1 MSAALE
7 PSEHPWMIAKETVA
21 VMEALEA
28 GGGKAR
34 FVGGSV
40 RNALLG
46 QSVIDIDIATTLK
59 PINAVAA
66 LKSAGIGVALTG
78 VEHGTITAVAN
89 GKPFEVTTLRRDVST
104 DGRRATVAF
113 TNDWAE
119 DAARRDFTM
128 NAIYADRKGHL
139 YDPTGGIADL
149 KAGRVRFVGDADAR
163 IREDYLRILRLFRF
177 HAWYGRGE
185 IDADAVVAAEKNRAG
200 LKKLSGERTQK
211 ELLRLLEAENPLPSF
226 QVMHTRHLSEQ
237 ILPEPLRLERLASL
251 IDIVRTQGIERPPIL
266 ALAALLSTKEQARAV
281 AADLRLSNADR
292 ERLTG
297 ALSADAEL
305 NPGMTRP
312 ELRRALYRFGA
323 ERTLDL
329 LLLGWAGNPKLT
341 GWEDLLHGVREWT
354 HPEFPID
361 GRDALDAGLREGPG
375 VGRALA
381 AVERWWVDQDFG
393 PGREALLA
401 KLKELA
407 R

>member
-1 MSAALE
+1 
-7 PSEHPWMIAKETVA
+7 
-21 VMEALEA
+21 
-28 GGGKAR
+28 
-34 FVGGSV
+34 
-40 RNALLG
+40 
-46 QSVIDIDIATTLK
+46 
-59 PINAVAA
+59 
-66 LKSAGIGVALTG
+66 
-78 VEHGTITAVAN
+78 
-89 GKPFEVTTLRRDVST
+89 
-104 DGRRATVAF
+104 VAF

-128 NAIYADRKGHL
+128 NAIYADRMGHL

-185 IDADAVVAAEKNRAG
+185 VDAVAVEAAEKNRAG

-211 ELLRLLEAENPLPSF
+211 ELLRLLEAENPLPSLR
-226 QVMHTRHLSEQ
+226 VMHARHLLEQ

-251 IDIVRTQGIERPPIL
+251 IDIARTHGLDRPPVL

-281 AADLRLSNADR
+281 AAGLRFSNADR

-297 ALSADAEL
+297 ALSSDGEL
-305 NPGMTRP
+305 KPGMTRR
-312 ELRRALYRFGA
+312 ELRRALYRFGL

-329 LLLGWAGNPKLT
+329 LLLAWAETPSLP
-341 GWEDLLHGVREWT
+341 GWEGLLHGVREWAR
-354 HPEFPID
+354 PEFPVD

-375 VGRALA
+375 VGRILA
-381 AVERWWVDQDFG
+381 ALERWWVDQDFA

-407 R
+407 PR